1 MTRPIG
7 AKACSLSNGK
17 VFHTMKQHRNL
28 WKDFKA
34 LQKCSKNIGTK
45 LTKLQSPSHSQNKK
59 KTTQHG
65 LFKTPNTF
73 LFHQSLTLKD
83 FGNLFKTQTTLKP
96 KTIIQP
102 SILSKN
108 HTKNFESSPQAL
120 TFLEFTLI

>member
-7 AKACSLSNGK
+7 AKECSLSNGK
-17 VFHTMKQHRNL
+17 VFQTMKQHGNL

-34 LQKCSKNIGTK
+34 LQKCSRNIGMK
-45 LTKLQSPSHSQNKK
+45 LTKLQSPSHSQNKE

-65 LFKTPNTF
+65 LFKIPSTL

-83 FGNLFKTQTTLKP
+83 FGNLFKTQTTLKL

-102 SILSKN
+102 SILLKN
-108 HTKNFESSPQAL
+108 HTRNFESSPQAM
-120 TFLEFTLI
+120 TFLEF